1 MNTGGFAD
9 NFQFEDCDEAE
20 ETDNF
25 DGIKD
30 YLKNTVTSTLQDK
43 IDQERIKQK
52 VDKRVT

>member
-30 YLKNTVTSTLQDK
+30 YLKNTVTYTLQDK

-52 VDKRVT
+52 VDKRVS